1 MPDRSDNQST
11 MGGPPMVLYVG
22 ATWRPDVVS
31 ALEPIPSGF
40 RISKASNAPRARTEL
55 EQADFDCVVVEYV
68 LSDETGTEFLSHITG
83 EDAEIP
89 TILLASQER
98 EPTPSEVVTANV
110 TAYLQVE
117 QLTDRHFELAE
128 CIETVIEQSREE
140 VSERF
145 QAALTISDTG
155 AWEYDIRADAFW
167 WSETASE
174 MHGLDPGTSPPP
186 DQIVARYVQRDQRT
200 LRTAFD
206 QAITEGDAFD
216 VTLEL
221 DRDEKRWIRIR
232 GHPVTE
238 TETLRYVR
246 GSCQD
251 ITNLKRREEQLE
263 MLHSAGQQLMQA
275 TSRKS
280 VAQITIEA
288 AKNILGYARA
298 ALRLVDENEETLRIY
313 ATTAENVAAAGD
325 RPDYRIDE
333 DVLAA
338 QTYRRGE
345 PTICDDLDVTQDE
358 YERGALRSGLYVPV
372 GDYGVFSCGDLETDA
387 YDETDASIIHI
398 LTKLSAT
405 ALTRVESDRKLRQ
418 TKEQLEQFT
427 GIVAH
432 DLRNPINV
440 AQGHLE
446 LARQSPDGKHF
457 DTIDDALKRMESMI
471 DDLLTLARAGKSIDT
486 VEAVSLADAADEA
499 YQHVQSD
506 GISLRVEEDV
516 IINADRER
524 LLHLLENLFR
534 NTIDH
539 NEPPVSLTV
548 GRIDNTT
555 DGSISTAGLFV
566 ADDGSGIP
574 PDERDE
580 VFDHGYSS
588 NQEGTGF
595 GLSIV
600 RHVADAH
607 NWDVALTEGPD
618 GGARFEFTSVE
629 LTREISG
636 SS

>member
-1 MPDRSDNQST
+1 MSDRSGSQST
-11 MGGPPMVLYVG
+11 TGTSTTVLYVG
-22 ATWRPDVVS
+22 AAWRAAVVS
-31 ALEPIPSGF
+31 DLESFASGL
-40 RISKASNAPRARTEL
+40 RIREASNASRARTEL
-55 EQADFDCVVVEYV
+55 AEADFDCVVAEYV
-68 LSDETGTEFLSHITG
+68 LSDETGAELLSIITG
-83 EDAEIP
+83 EDAQTP

-98 EPTPSEVVTANV
+98 EPTPSEVVAANV
-110 TAYLQVE
+110 TEYFQVE
-117 QLTDRHFELAE
+117 QFTDQYAELAE
-128 CIETVIEQSREE
+128 RIETLIEHSRED

-145 QAALTISDTG
+145 HAALNISETG
-155 AWEYDIRADAFW
+155 AWEYDIQGDTLW
-167 WSETASE
+167 WSEMASE
-174 MHGLDPGTSPPP
+174 MHGFTPGTCPPP
-186 DQIVARYVQRDQRT
+186 DQIVERYVQSDRRT
-200 LRTAFD
+200 LRNMFD
-206 QAITEGDAFD
+206 QAITEGDAYD

-221 DRDEKRWIRIR
+221 DRDETRWIRIR
-232 GHPVTE
+232 GDPVTKS
-238 TETLRYVR
+238 ETLRYVR

-298 ALRLVDENEETLRIY
+298 ALRLVDENEETLRIF

-345 PTICDDLDVTQDE
+345 PIICNDLDVTQDG

-372 GDYGVFSCGDLETDA
+372 GDHGVFSCGDPETDA

-405 ALTRVESDRKLRQ
+405 ALTRVESDRELRQ

-440 AQGHLE
+440 AQGHLD
-446 LARQSPDGKHF
+446 LARQDPERKHF
-457 DTIDDALKRMESMI
+457 DTIAEALKRMESMI

-506 GISLRVEEDV
+506 GLRLRVEEDV

-539 NEPPVSLTV
+539 NEPPVSVTV
-548 GRIDNTT
+548 GGIDKTT
-555 DGSISTAGLFV
+555 DGSISTTGFFV
-566 ADDGSGIP
+566 ADDGSGVP
-574 PDERDE
+574 ADERDK

-588 NQEGTGF
+588 NEGGTGF

-607 NWDVALTEGPD
+607 NWDVVLTEGRD

-629 LTREISG
+629 LTRKANDG
-636 SS
+636 S